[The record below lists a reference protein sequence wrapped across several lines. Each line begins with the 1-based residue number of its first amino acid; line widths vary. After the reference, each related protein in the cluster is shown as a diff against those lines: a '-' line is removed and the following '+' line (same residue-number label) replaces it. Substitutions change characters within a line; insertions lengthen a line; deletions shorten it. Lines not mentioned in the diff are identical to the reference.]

1 MMAFSGD
8 YCEKEQCEC
17 ELPAVCDD
25 RGYKI
30 ECVSIVE
37 PKMNLIQISSSSEIS
52 LMNSLWVGFFI
63 INAVIN

>member
-25 RGYKI
+25 RGYEI
-30 ECVSIVE
+30 ECVNIVE
-37 PKMNLIQISSSSEIS
+37 PKMNLIQISSCSGRL
-52 LMNSLWVGFFI
+52 LMEFCLIGVII